1 MHRPNV
7 KKIDICQS
15 SVVLL
20 QDETPDVRVKMQI
33 IYEYMG
39 SHWFQIVT
47 PDRFS
52 VNGQPRRTT
61 NEVESFHRWF
71 NRRCGIYHQSFW
83 TFIEYLQ
90 KVEAGAVKDYNLA
103 GSGRQIRRE
112 HSRKQT
118 EKDARGLLADPLDSD
133 YEHSVSDEFLEEDQ
147 QGAVVGPGVN
157 RRAAGVRRA
166 GGVRRAA
173 VVRRLADTGRGGRM
187 ENVTLF
193 TIIIL
198 SLFPVREAWVG
209 FGLFKLSE
217 PATRELELV
226 NLKKEIPG
234 TGFEPESPASHSRLL
249 SIIYLPYTKY
259 KNFKQLISKAH
270 KIQANPFM
278 RQA

>member
-1 MHRPNV
+1 MRRTHKYCTIWVKIVALRESQKRRFCIRFSQASKDFWYVLYMHRPNV

-118 EKDARGLLADPLDSD
+118 EKDAR
-133 YEHSVSDEFLEEDQ
+133 
-147 QGAVVGPGVN
+147 
-157 RRAAGVRRA
+157 
-166 GGVRRAA
+166 
-173 VVRRLADTGRGGRM
+173 
-187 ENVTLF
+187 
-193 TIIIL
+193 
-198 SLFPVREAWVG
+198 
-209 FGLFKLSE
+209 
-217 PATRELELV
+217 
-226 NLKKEIPG
+226 
-234 TGFEPESPASHSRLL
+234 
-249 SIIYLPYTKY
+249 
-259 KNFKQLISKAH
+259 
-270 KIQANPFM
+270 M
-278 RQA
+278 RTFC